1 VFDLLLQ
8 ILDDGCL
15 TDSHGQL
22 VSFKHTI
29 IIITSNIGSAHLMQS
44 EMAFTRGR
52 HNKQDLQTDAVER
65 MRTSVMPALKD
76 FFKPELLNRID
87 EIIPFHTLGVEQLY
101 EIADLM
107 IAKTQQRISA
117 RSIDL
122 QVTDAA
128 RSLLVERGYDPVYGA
143 RPLRRT
149 IQSMLDDM
157 LAESILRGAF
167 TASDTVVVDVEDGKL
182 VTRVMA
188 LVGGDSLS
196 MGESGEHA
204 VAAEI

>member
-65 MRTSVMPALKD
+65 MRTRVMPALKD

-87 EIIPFHTLGVEQLY
+87 EIIPFHTLGLEQLY

-122 QVTDAA
+122 QITDAA

-167 TASDTVVVDVEDGKL
+167 IASDTVVVDVEDGKL

-196 MGESGEHA
+196 VGGEHA

>member
-52 HNKQDLQTDAVER
+52 QNKQDLQTDAVER

-87 EIIPFHTLGVEQLY
+87 EIIPFHTLGLEQLY

-122 QVTDAA
+122 QITDAA

-196 MGESGEHA
+196 VGGEHA